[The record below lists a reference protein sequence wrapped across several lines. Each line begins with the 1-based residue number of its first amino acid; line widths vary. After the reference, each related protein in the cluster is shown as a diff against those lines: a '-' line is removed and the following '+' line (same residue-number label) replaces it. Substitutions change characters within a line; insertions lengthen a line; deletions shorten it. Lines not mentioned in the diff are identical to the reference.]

1 MPEHLWPFWL
11 HQAASPRPLLLAKP
25 VLTCA
30 LLFCGRAQ
38 GHPLWEGDLHPL
50 APLLHEQGSL
60 SPLNCE
66 LPEIGRTDSD
76 LEQNAEWRK
85 EGIDKAVSAA
95 PKAGWGPQCTPR
107 PRPCPSPG
115 SSSLFLSSSAQEPGR
130 KAQNTE
136 LQEAA
141 GEVEEPGQLTA
152 VCSLM
157 PSFPGPRSPAPSP
170 RPDPKFLPSAIPL
183 RVLSSPTRGLQQ
195 PPPACGEH

>member
-1 MPEHLWPFWL
+1 MSAGPCACPSHTEHCLSEARAGAQSGSVAWRRDGRPGTEAWGAPGGL
-11 HQAASPRPLLLAKP
+11 RRLSASLLPSHREA
-25 VLTCA
+25 
-30 LLFCGRAQ
+30 
-38 GHPLWEGDLHPL
+38 GH
-50 APLLHEQGSL
+50 
-60 SPLNCE
+60 
-66 LPEIGRTDSD
+66 
-76 LEQNAEWRK
+76 
-85 EGIDKAVSAA
+85 
-95 PKAGWGPQCTPR
+95 AGWGPQCTPR